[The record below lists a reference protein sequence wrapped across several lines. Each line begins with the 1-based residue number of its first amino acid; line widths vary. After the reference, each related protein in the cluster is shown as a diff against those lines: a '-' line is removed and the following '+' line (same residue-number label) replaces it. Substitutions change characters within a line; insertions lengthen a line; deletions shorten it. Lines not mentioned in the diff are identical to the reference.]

1 MPANAL
7 LDIEHK
13 VLVAAPATFATYE
26 LARTKWYAEFHV
38 TAVGVADASLIFA
51 GPVVANVVA
60 VRVLPLLNIAPGVSV
75 ATRYARAED

>member
-13 VLVAAPATFATYE
+13 VLVAAAPATFAVYE

-38 TAVGVADASLIFA
+38 TAVADATLIFA
-51 GPVVANVVA
+51 GPAVANVVA
-60 VRVLPLLNIAPGVSV
+60 VRVVP
-75 ATRYARAED
+75 